1 MPSAIAALLI
11 AAATTS
17 TATLAQIPGRQA
29 HTVPG
34 SSSTRDRTAADA
46 LAGNGAPV
54 LVQLDQLET
63 ELKLSPEQ
71 RPTWNAYA
79 DKILSL
85 ADDMTRSRLVARMA
99 PRPTDASAIQQLE
112 QLAESERKRLTA
124 IDEIADAGKAFY
136 ATLTAEHKLIADR
149 KLVLPIRPLATG
161 VVLPRAGEWGNR
173 GGG

>member
-1 MPSAIAALLI
+1 
-11 AAATTS
+11 
-17 TATLAQIPGRQA
+17 
-29 HTVPG
+29 
-34 SSSTRDRTAADA
+34 
-46 LAGNGAPV
+46 
-54 LVQLDQLET
+54 
-63 ELKLSPEQ
+63 
-71 RPTWNAYA
+71 
-79 DKILSL
+79 
-85 ADDMTRSRLVARMA
+85 MTRSRLVARMA

-136 ATLTAEHKLIADR
+136 ATLTAEQKLIADR